1 MRINWEQ
8 RDDAA
13 IARIEGRIDS
23 SNTVEFERV
32 LESGLNPTAKTVVM
46 DFERVAFMSSAGL
59 RVVLML
65 TKQLRKRGAQAA
77 VCSLPGPI
85 REVFSVSGVDRIVP
99 THSSDTQAID
109 ALSTADA
116 GSGEQEPP
124 VLRGEIDFDV
134 VGDNLKD
141 IAGFTIEKYEYIN
154 ECTLSEE
161 MREEALVRIN
171 DALWQRVEQ
180 LKRQRM
186 LILKEMFISASRAL
200 DEVVESGSD

>member
-8 RDDAA
+8 RDGAA

-23 SNTVEFERV
+23 SNTMEFERV

-46 DFERVAFMSSAGL
+46 DFEKVAFMSSAGL

-65 TKQLRKRGAQAA
+65 AKQLRK
-77 VCSLPGPI
+77 PPI
-85 REVFSVSGVDRIVP
+85 
-99 THSSDTQAID
+99 
-109 ALSTADA
+109 
-116 GSGEQEPP
+116 
-124 VLRGEIDFDV
+124 LRGEIDFDV

-161 MREEALVRIN
+161 TREKVLLRIN
-171 DALWQRVEQ
+171 DALWRRVEE
-180 LKRQRM
+180 LKRERM
-186 LILKEMFISASRAL
+186 LVLKEMFIAASKAL
-200 DEVVESGSD
+200 DDVVTTGSK

>member
-8 RDDAA
+8 RDGAA

-23 SNTVEFERV
+23 SNTMEFERV

-46 DFERVAFMSSAGL
+46 DFEKVAFMSSAGL

-65 TKQLRKRGAQAA
+65 AKQLRKRGAQAA

-99 THSSDTQAID
+99 THGSDAQAID
-109 ALSTADA
+109 ALTADA
-116 GSGEQEPP
+116 ESGEQEPP
-124 VLRGEIDFDV
+124 ILRGEIDFDV

-161 MREEALVRIN
+161 TREKVLLRIN
-171 DALWQRVEQ
+171 DALWRRVEE
-180 LKRQRM
+180 LKRERM
-186 LILKEMFISASRAL
+186 LVLKEMFIAASKAL
-200 DEVVESGSD
+200 DDVVTTGSK

>member
-23 SNTVEFERV
+23 SNTVEFERI

-46 DFERVAFMSSAGL
+46 DFEKVAFMSSAGL

-65 TKQLRKRGAQAA
+65 AKQLRKRGAQAA

-85 REVFSVSGVDRIVP
+85 REVFAVSGFDRMVP
-99 THSSDTQAID
+99 THGSETQAID
-109 ALSTADA
+109 ALSADA
-116 GSGEQEPP
+116 GSGEQQPP
-124 VLRGEIDFDV
+124 ILRGEIDFDV

-171 DALWQRVEQ
+171 DALWQRVEH

-186 LILKEMFISASRAL
+186 LVLKEMFIAASGAL

>member
-13 IARIEGRIDS
+13 IARMEGRIDS
-23 SNTVEFERV
+23 SNTVEFERI
-32 LESGLNPTAKTVVM
+32 LESGLNPTARTVVL
-46 DFERVAFMSSAGL
+46 DFEKVAFMSSAGL

-65 TKQLRKRGAQAA
+65 AKQLRKRGAQAA
-77 VCSLPGPI
+77 VCSLPAPI
-85 REVFSVSGVDRIVP
+85 REVFSVSGIDRIVP

-109 ALSTADA
+109 ALAA
-116 GSGEQEPP
+116 NPGSGEQEPP

-154 ECTLSEE
+154 ECTLSAE

-186 LILKEMFISASRAL
+186 LVLKEMFVAASRAL

>member
-13 IARIEGRIDS
+13 IARMEGRIDS
-23 SNTVEFERV
+23 SNTVEFERI
-32 LESGLNPTAKTVVM
+32 LESGLNPTARTVVL
-46 DFERVAFMSSAGL
+46 DFEKVAFMSSAGL

-65 TKQLRKRGAQAA
+65 AKQLRKRGAQAA
-77 VCSLPGPI
+77 VCSLPAPI
-85 REVFSVSGVDRIVP
+85 REVFSVSGIDRIVP

-109 ALSTADA
+109 ALAA
-116 GSGEQEPP
+116 NPGSGEQEPP

-154 ECTLSEE
+154 ECALSAE

-186 LILKEMFISASRAL
+186 LVLKEMFVAASRAL

>member
-13 IARIEGRIDS
+13 IARMEGRIDS

-32 LESGLNPTAKTVVM
+32 LESGLNPTARTVVL
-46 DFERVAFMSSAGL
+46 DFEKVAFMSSAGL

-65 TKQLRKRGAQAA
+65 AKQLRKRGAQAA

-85 REVFSVSGVDRIVP
+85 REVFSVSGIDRIVP
-99 THSSDTQAID
+99 THGSDKQAID
-109 ALSTADA
+109 ALSAVP

-124 VLRGEIDFDV
+124 ILRGEIDFDV

-154 ECTLSEE
+154 ECTLSQE

-186 LILKEMFISASRAL
+186 LILKEMFIAASRAL
-200 DEVVESGSD
+200 DEVVESGAD